1 MGKPSIPEK
10 VKLFTGIITREEHV
24 NSLNTI
30 LKPLGE
36 IEDLSPILE
45 FDEFSQYYSKE
56 MGSGLK
62 RLWVSFR
69 GTIDPE
75 SIVDLKLISNE
86 IEHKYSVE
94 GKRTINI
101 DPGYVSLTN
110 LVLVTTKNYS
120 HRIYLGKGI
129 YGEVTLIYRK
139 KEGFVPLQWTY
150 PDYRTPVAL
159 DFFNK
164 VRTKLF
170 EELRYR
176 TA

>member
-10 VKLFTGIITREEHV
+10 VKLFTGIITREEHI
-24 NSLNTI
+24 NFLNAI

-36 IEDLSPILE
+36 IEDSSPVLLLMS
-45 FDEFSQYYSKE
+45 FSQYYSKE

-69 GTIDPE
+69 GTIAPE

-150 PDYRTPVAL
+150 PDYKTKVAL
-159 DFFNK
+159 DFFNR
-164 VRTKLF
+164 VRTRLL
-170 EELRYR
+170 EELRYH
-176 TA
+176 TE